1 MCKAYKAVLYDL
13 DGTIV
18 NTLDMN
24 MIPLMR
30 VLEEET
36 GRPWTWE
43 QVLPYA
49 PWPGLKVMESLHFP
63 DPEAVYA
70 RWVQAVN
77 EYENGATLFDGWM
90 TVFERFQQ
98 AGIRQAV
105 VSAKTRSQYALD
117 VAAHGV
123 DAFMETAV
131 LADDTTKHKPD
142 PEPIRLAL
150 EKLGLRPDEVLYIG
164 DAPSDYEAAN
174 NAGVDFGWAKWGAT
188 MPLEL
193 PDFVEVFECPLDLL
207 RLIP

>member
-1 MCKAYKAVLYDL
+1 M
-13 DGTIV
+13 
-18 NTLDMN
+18 
-24 MIPLMR
+24 
-30 VLEEET
+30 
-36 GRPWTWE
+36 
-43 QVLPYA
+43 
-49 PWPGLKVMESLHFP
+49 
-63 DPEAVYA
+63 YA

-142 PEPIRLAL
+142 PAPIRLAL